1 MYKSKR
7 ITFKKN
13 PAGITHLDVN
23 TQNWTIVGACA
34 SAATITGRAFRLTK
48 RGQRVEYRNGSEYV
62 ELNADIE
69 RIA

>member
-23 TQNWTIVGACA
+23 TQNWTIVGTC
-34 SAATITGRAFRLTK
+34 SAAAIIFGRAFRITK
-48 RGQRVEYRNGSEYV
+48 RGQRIEYRNGSEYI

-69 RIA
+69 RIG